1 MTRYF
6 FDVST
11 QYGIGPRPQQNVCGI
26 GDFRAVALVV
36 GMQSAVENEGLG
48 DESINRR
55 RHDDH
60 SRLPP
65 SAQALLTLGGAFAAL
80 AKGGA
85 VHLTR

>member
-6 FDVST
+6 LDVPA

-26 GDFRAVALVV
+26 GDFRAVSLVV
-36 GMQSAVENEGLG
+36 SMQSAVENEGLG

-55 RHDDH
+55 RHDDYI
-60 SRLPP
+60 RLPP
-65 SAQALLTLGGAFAAL
+65 PAQALLPLGGAFAAL